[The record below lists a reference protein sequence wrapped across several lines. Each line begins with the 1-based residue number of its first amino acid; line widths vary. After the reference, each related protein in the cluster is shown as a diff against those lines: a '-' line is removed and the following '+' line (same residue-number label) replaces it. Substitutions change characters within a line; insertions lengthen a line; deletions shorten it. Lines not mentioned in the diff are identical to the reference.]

1 MIGAKVKKRALIAIF
16 LTFGISTLAATILFP
31 IIGHLFLSEDGNFLM
46 KDRSEHIKGLLLGL
60 FLAAFPLAQFF
71 FSPIIGDY
79 SDKKGRKGVLLL
91 SVILEAFGYLL
102 CALSIYLK
110 TLPLL
115 FLGRIITGV
124 AAGNTSVCL
133 ATIVDV
139 STSDKEKI
147 KYFGI
152 GSAVIGLMFVLGPLI
167 GGKFSSIFIN
177 QELVFAMPM
186 WIGTLF
192 ALLNFFVLLIF
203 LKETRDNLCP
213 HPFDVLASFHN
224 VQMAFKLSN
233 VRDLFMIY
241 FFFLFSWN
249 MIYQFL
255 PAFLVQDFHLL
266 PNRIGDLGAYFGC
279 VWIVGTLFS
288 QKLVKH
294 VTWIYQFVFFSL
306 IGVSILAMILGFSV
320 KLTTFV
326 IFITFLVFL
335 CGGLWPL
342 FTAAISKS
350 SEKSAQGKVLA
361 LSQSIQSFSM
371 LLAPLIGG
379 FFLHKNGA
387 VPYLFTAISAL
398 IAAAI
403 LVKSGNKPFSFLKD

>member
-1 MIGAKVKKRALIAIF
+1 MIGVKDKKKTLSAIF

-31 IIGHLFLSEDGNFLM
+31 ILGHLFLSKEGNFIMGDGSDHL
-46 KDRSEHIKGLLLGL
+46 KGILLGL
-60 FLAAFPLAQFF
+60 FLASFPLAQFF

-79 SDKKGRKGVLLL
+79 SDKKGRRGVLLL

-102 CALSIYLK
+102 CALSIHLSF
-110 TLPLL
+110 LPLL
-115 FLGRIITGV
+115 FIGRIITGI

-139 STSDKEKI
+139 SLDDKEKI

-152 GSAVIGLMFVLGPLI
+152 GSAVIGSMFVLGPLI
-167 GGKFSSIFIN
+167 GGRFSSIFSISI
-177 QELVFAMPM
+177 LIFAMPM
-186 WIGTLF
+186 WIGAVF
-192 ALLNFFVLLIF
+192 ALLNFLVLLFF
-203 LKETRDNLCP
+203 LKERKEDICP
-213 HPFDVLASFHN
+213 HPFEIFKSFHN
-224 VQMAFKLSN
+224 VQIAFRTSN
-233 VRDLFMIY
+233 IRDLFLIY

-279 VWIVGTLFS
+279 VWIAGTLFM
-288 QKLVKH
+288 QKLSKH
-294 VTWIYQFVFFSL
+294 FRWIYQVIFFAL
-306 IGVSILAMILGFSV
+306 VGISILAIILGFSA

-326 IFITFLVFL
+326 ISISFLVFL

-350 SEKSAQGKVLA
+350 FEKSVQGKVLA

-379 FFLHKNGA
+379 FFLQKNGA